1 VPLVLSFSG
10 TVGIFTALWVVE
22 GGMFSIGKEEK
33 EGQEEMSRDMGF
45 MI

>member
-1 VPLVLSFSG
+1 VPLVLSLSG